1 MQHTSDTTI
10 NVGYMYMAQWLIIT
24 CVEDSSLILM
34 SLKPNPQKSDTHS
47 SWVQNPKASCLS
59 TTFLLG
65 CYYSQSTRV
74 ISWCFCDWPKS
85 QSVWRWHGLCCHV
98 RTLDE
103 VAIIDLD
110 IYYHF
115 HITTSL
121 GQWSAIINSG
131 IVIIALPLHSLI
143 ICEAQPHVRYAY
155 LQHSVAVQNIVI
167 LFCHIHDR
175 STVFEYYI
183 IY

>member
-1 MQHTSDTTI
+1 MYMYNAFIWYHYHMQHTSDTTI

-74 ISWCFCDWPKS
+74 ISWCFCDWPRS

-115 HITTSL
+115 HITTLHKLFGPMVCHYKLWYSYHCITITFSNYL
-121 GQWSAIINSG
+121 WSA
-131 IVIIALPLHSLI
+131 ATCSL
-143 ICEAQPHVRYAY
+143 CLLTA
-155 LQHSVAVQNIVI
+155 
-167 LFCHIHDR
+167 
-175 STVFEYYI
+175 
-183 IY
+183 